1 MLIYQAVQSGGK
13 GENKG
18 KKIKINVQHGDEKTA
33 KKSMS
38 GKIFIQE
45 LFPKM
50 FLANHRLWDPT
61 ECNIC
66 KSH

>member
-1 MLIYQAVQSGGK
+1 M
-13 GENKG
+13 
-18 KKIKINVQHGDEKTA
+18 NVQRGDEKTA

-61 ECNIC
+61 ECNTC